1 MSVTIYHN
9 PKCSKSRQ
17 TLGLLQEKG
26 IDLDIV
32 EYLTNP
38 PSVAELKRVL
48 GMLGKGPRDI
58 LRKKEAANA
67 GLNDASLSDDDLIE
81 RMVANPIVIE
91 RPIVVTGN
99 KAALGRPPEC
109 VLEIL

>member
-58 LRKKEAANA
+58 LRKKEAANE
-67 GLNDASLSDDDLIE
+67 GLDDASLSDDDLIE